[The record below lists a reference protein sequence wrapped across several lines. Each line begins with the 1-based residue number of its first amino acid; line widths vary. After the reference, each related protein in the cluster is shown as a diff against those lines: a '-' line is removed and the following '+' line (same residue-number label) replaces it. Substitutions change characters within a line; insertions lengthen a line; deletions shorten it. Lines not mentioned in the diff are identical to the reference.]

1 MRPIAMAEFWYGDS
15 PKGEVRK
22 HGQFYPACVG
32 RCGPILGFMLQG
44 LNVEPNPK
52 EEKSS
57 AFDSI
62 RIICEDDY
70 MIAVDKPSGLLS
82 APGKVSDVCV
92 QTVLRKIRPE
102 SERYFVVHRLDMDT
116 SGVLLLAKDEETY
129 KRLQSM
135 FAGREMKKEYVAL
148 LNGVV
153 RDDGGEIT
161 LPLSADYVNRP
172 CQKVDFEKGK
182 PAVTVYEVI
191 SRRGEETLIRFRP
204 HTGRTHQLRV
214 HSAHN
219 LGLGAPIKGDSL
231 YGTPSDRLY
240 LHAESLTFVHPV
252 TGCDVVIRSECPF
265 SL

>member
-1 MRPIAMAEFWYGDS
+1 
-15 PKGEVRK
+15 
-22 HGQFYPACVG
+22 
-32 RCGPILGFMLQG
+32 MLQG
-44 LNVEPNPK
+44 MSVEPNPM
-52 EEKSS
+52 EKKSQT
-57 AFDSI
+57 ADSI
-62 RIICEDDY
+62 HIIYEDDY

-92 QTVLRKIRPE
+92 RTVLRKIHQE
-102 SERYFVVHRLDMDT
+102 AEHYFVVHRLDMDT
-116 SGVLLLAKDEETY
+116 SGVLLLAKDEKTY

-148 LNGVV
+148 ISGVV
-153 RDDGGEIT
+153 KENCGVIT

-182 PAVTVYEVI
+182 SATTVYEVI
-191 SRRGEETLIRFRP
+191 SRKSGETLIRFRP
-204 HTGRTHQLRV
+204 QTGRTHQLRI
-214 HSAHN
+214 HSAHS